1 MGDVALLDVF
11 KYFFLMSFLKQYET
25 VMEQGEK
32 EQNYSLELLGGN

>member
-11 KYFFLMSFLKQYET
+11 KYFFLMSFLIQYQT
-25 VMEQGEK
+25 VMEQGEN